1 VNDYGSYGPL
11 PDGLGGPAGRR
22 RRFRPLGCLTLLAGL
37 AVLAAAAY
45 ALLSPFA
52 LHIGGR
58 PAILDRTWHGV
69 GAITATNGGRYVV
82 YVSFRADVEHSGSSS
97 DPYHCSQPGCD
108 TIHGDGKL
116 CTLSGTYPLEVEGE
130 VYAWWS
136 TDGALT
142 HVRLSVP
149 NSKGSTIVALFE
161 GRWRGPH
168 SCPRPTPPNS
178 PWPSPGKGPSGRPGR
193 PPTTASPG
201 PRCATAARTTSPTPA
216 TPWPAVSPI
225 ARPRA
230 GAPSRLRQR
239 GSRACHIAG

>member
-1 VNDYGSYGPL
+1 VNDDGPYGPL
-11 PDGLGGPAGRR
+11 PAGLGGPAGRR
-22 RRFRPLGCLTLLAGL
+22 RRFRPRGPLGCLTLLVIL

-58 PAILDRTWHGV
+58 STLVDRTWHGV
-69 GAITATNGGRYVV
+69 GAITA
-82 YVSFRADVEHSGSSS
+82 VSFRADVSHEGGPS

-116 CTLSGTYPLEVEGE
+116 CTRSGATYPLEVEGE

-161 GRWRGPH
+161 GRWRGPELPLTD
-168 SCPRPTPPNS
+168 STEFTVALTRE
-178 PWPSPGKGPSGRPGR
+178 GVIR
-193 PPTTASPG
+193 TARSTVDDG
-201 PRCATAARTTSPTPA
+201 IARTTLRYAGEDDFTSA
-216 TPWPAVSPI
+216 C
-225 ARPRA
+225 RA
-230 GAPSRLRQR
+230 L
-239 GSRACHIAG
+239 AGR

>member
-1 VNDYGSYGPL
+1 VNDYGPYGPL
-11 PDGLGGPAGRR
+11 PAGLGGPAGRR
-22 RRFRPLGCLTLLAGL
+22 RRFRPLGCLTLLVIL
-37 AVLAAAAY
+37 AVLAAAGY

-58 PAILDRTWHGV
+58 STLVDRTWRGV
-69 GAITATNGGRYVV
+69 GAITATNGGQYAV
-82 YVSFRADVEHSGSSS
+82 YVSFRADVSHEGSSS

-161 GRWRGPH
+161 GRWRGPELPLTD
-168 SCPRPTPPNS
+168 STEFTVALTRE
-178 PWPSPGKGPSGRPGR
+178 GVIR
-193 PPTTASPG
+193 TARSTVDDG
-201 PRCATAARTTSPTPA
+201 IARTTLRYAGEDDFTSA
-216 TPWPAVSPI
+216 C
-225 ARPRA
+225 RA
-230 GAPSRLRQR
+230 L
-239 GSRACHIAG
+239 AGR